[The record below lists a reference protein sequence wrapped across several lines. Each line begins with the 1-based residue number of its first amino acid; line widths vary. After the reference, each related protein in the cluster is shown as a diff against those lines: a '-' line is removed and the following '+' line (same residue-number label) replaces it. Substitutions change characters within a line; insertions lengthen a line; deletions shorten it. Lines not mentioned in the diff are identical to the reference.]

1 VAERPGD
8 LIWLLPPGGP
18 GIGSESRQSLAEAI
32 DVPVVTWLVGHVRRR
47 IEGGAHFPWIEQ
59 PTRSG
64 RQFRSWRRSS

>member
-1 VAERPGD
+1 
-8 LIWLLPPGGP
+8 LPPGGP

-59 PTRSG
+59 PDAVRAAV
-64 RQFRSWRRSS
+64 QELAAVFVEYRRE